1 MNLRTTLLAAAAS
14 IGLVTAANAVP
25 LMANSSINL
34 TGNVIGG
41 GSTTLVNSTSLDFTG
56 PNGMPSPGAAGVIS
70 SYNTGTGAFSGFT
83 CSTGTCG
90 TIQDIASLTTGALSI
105 SNFLSLTG
113 GNNTAPINFSLSNI
127 TSIGRTSPFLTFVA
141 TGTINYD
148 GFDPTPGQFQFS
160 AQGNV
165 ITTFS
170 ATTLSTAVATPEPA
184 SLAILGGSLAAL
196 GLIRRRKA

>member
-1 MNLRTTLLAAAAS
+1 MKVRTTLLAAAAS
-14 IGLVTAANAVP
+14 IGLITAANAVP
-25 LMANSSINL
+25 LVNSSINL
-34 TGNVIGG
+34 SGNVIGG

-56 PNGMPSPGAAGVIS
+56 PSGTPTPGVAGVVAN
-70 SYNTGTGAFSGFT
+70 YNTGTGTFAGFV

-90 TIQDIASLTTGALSI
+90 SIQDITSLTVGAQNI
-105 SNFLSLTG
+105 ANFLSLSG
-113 GNNTAPINFSLSNI
+113 GNNASAINFSLSNI
-127 TSIGRTSPFLTFVA
+127 TAIGRTSPFLTFTA

-196 GLIRRRKA
+196 GLIRRRRKS